1 MKVLVCTVVHNPT
14 DARIFRRQIEMLI
27 QNNHLVTA
35 IAPWHEDTP
44 GAAEVQRIKVP
55 RAVGRARF
63 RSWRA
68 ARSRMRDLLSS
79 NDLLIVHDPELLLVV
94 PWSEVRRTKTVV
106 VWDVHE
112 DLAAAVGT
120 KAYIPKPIRGLI
132 SKIVRLLEKWAEKK
146 TILLLAETAYQ
157 NRFKLQHEVV
167 LNLPYVEEFPS
178 APKKKQAIYVGSIT
192 YERGLREMLALAK
205 ELSVFGIS
213 VRLIGECPNED
224 AAAEIK
230 NSTNV
235 VWQGPMPNAAALQ
248 EVSQSLVGLSLLQDL
263 PNYQHSMPTKILEY
277 MANGALVV
285 TTPLPLAVEIA
296 TDAGV
301 VLNSFKKIDYTAVA
315 SELNRITT
323 DAREFESRTT
333 RAFETVKNDYN
344 WYESGP
350 EFVQYLE
357 SQVRK

>member
-27 QNNHLVTA
+27 QHKHLVTA

-44 GAAEVQRIKVP
+44 GPTEVQRIKVP

-112 DLAAAVGT
+112 DLAAAIGT
-120 KAYIPKPIRGLI
+120 KAYIPKPIRGFI
-132 SKIVRLLEKWAEKK
+132 SRIVRILENWAEKK

-157 NRFKLQHEVV
+157 DRFKLQHEVV
-167 LNLPYVEEFPS
+167 LNLPYIEEFS
-178 APKKKQAIYVGSIT
+178 RTAKKKQAIYVGSIT
-192 YERGLREMLALAK
+192 YERGLREMLTLAN

-213 VRLIGECPNED
+213 VRLIGECPNKD

-230 NSTNV
+230 NAPNV
-235 VWQGPMPNAAALQ
+235 VWQGPMPNEAALQ
-248 EVSQSLVGLSLLQDL
+248 EVSQSLIGLSLLQDL

-277 MANGALVV
+277 MANRALVV

-296 TDAGV
+296 TEAGV
-301 VLNSFKKIDYTAVA
+301 ILNSFTEIDYAAVA
-315 SELNRITT
+315 SELNRITS
-323 DAREFESRTT
+323 DEREFEIRTT
-333 RAFETVKNDYN
+333 RAFETVKKDYN
-344 WYESGP
+344 WYEAGP
-350 EFVQYLE
+350 EFVRYLE

>member
-27 QNNHLVTA
+27 QHNHLVTA

-55 RAVGRARF
+55 RAIGRARF
-63 RSWRA
+63 ESWRA

-94 PWSEVRRTKTVV
+94 PWAEVRRTKTVV

-112 DLAAAVGT
+112 DLAAAIRT
-120 KAYIPKPIRGLI
+120 KSYIPRPIRGLV
-132 SKIVRLLEKWAEKK
+132 SSVVRLLEKRAEKK

-167 LNLPYVEEFPS
+167 LNLPYVEEFTRGVR
-178 APKKKQAIYVGSIT
+178 KKQAIYVGSIT

-213 VRLIGECPNED
+213 VRLIGECPNQD

-230 NSTNV
+230 NAVNV
-235 VWQGPMPNAAALQ
+235 VWQGPMPNAMALQ
-248 EVSQSLVGLSLLQDL
+248 EVSQSLVGLSLLQDQ

-285 TTPLPLAVEIA
+285 TTPLPLAVEITAA
-296 TDAGV
+296 TGI
-301 VLNSFKKIDYTAVA
+301 VLNSYAEIDYASVA
-315 SELNRITT
+315 SELNRITS
-323 DAREFESRTT
+323 DEQEFERRTSE
-333 RAFETVKNDYN
+333 AFETVKKDYN

-350 EFVQYLE
+350 KFVRYLE
-357 SQVRK
+357 SQVQK